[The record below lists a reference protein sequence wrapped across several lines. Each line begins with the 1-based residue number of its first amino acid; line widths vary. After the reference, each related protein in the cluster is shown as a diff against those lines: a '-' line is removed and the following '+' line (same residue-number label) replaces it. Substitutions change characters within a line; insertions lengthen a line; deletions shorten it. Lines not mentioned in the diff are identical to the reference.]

1 MMTLKMDGTPAGPV
15 PMTRGGW
22 LDLMRAVAAVLMVL
36 HHFERAGPFA
46 LSTLHPVFERGYLL
60 TDFFIIDSGYVLSR
74 IYMDGVSRGRTSTT
88 DFLRK
93 RFLRVVPLHLIVL
106 GGLVAA
112 VLLAAMVG
120 LRPNNPQF
128 FEWSE
133 LPGQVLLVQAFGLLG
148 GHGWNAPTWSLSAL
162 LGCYVFFPILARR
175 LGARSGVAAVGLAAA
190 VFVLANGLTWAV
202 FHYPVYQMPLSIG
215 IFRALPLFFLG
226 MALARFSD
234 TTPVP
239 ERLARWVGLAA
250 LVALV
255 VAQAY
260 GRFSIISL
268 GLICTM
274 IAAAGAIPV
283 RRPSIVIEKAALA
296 SFAVFLSNE
305 VVRILWFGVVE
316 VLQRH
321 LALPQSL
328 LWAAW
333 GGGVLAALAGGWTLY
348 VLVDAP
354 LQRLLSGR
362 RAGERSRR
370 ATPAT
375 AT

>member
-1 MMTLKMDGTPAGPV
+1 
-15 PMTRGGW
+15 MTRGGW

-74 IYMDGVSRGRTSTT
+74 IYMDGVSRGRISTT

-106 GGLVAA
+106 GGLVGA
-112 VLLAAMVG
+112 VLLAAVVG

-175 LGARSGVAAVGLAAA
+175 LGATSGVAAIGLAAA

-255 VAQAY
+255 AAQAY

-283 RRPSIVIEKAALA
+283 RRPSILIEKAALA

-321 LALPQSL
+321 LALPQGL
-328 LWAAW
+328 LWVAW

-362 RAGERSRR
+362 RAGGRTRR
-370 ATPAT
+370 TTPAA